1 MDRLKSLVQK
11 GIEVQLD
18 YRVGDKIEA
27 MKNGT
32 DRIGQVIMRTGSE
45 AELEEALSH
54 AREAVWLSKGN
65 LEERWKN

>member
-1 MDRLKSLVQK
+1 
-11 GIEVQLD
+11 
-18 YRVGDKIEA
+18 

-45 AELEEALSH
+45 AELEEALRH

>member
-1 MDRLKSLVQK
+1 MES
-11 GIEVQLD
+11 
-18 YRVGDKIEA
+18 
-27 MKNGT
+27 
-32 DRIGQVIMRTGSE
+32 DRIGQVIMRTESE